1 MTEQQQSRALERI
14 YTLAKRELRGA
25 LMLSEPGDS
34 AALAEV
40 VTTYVPVIAE
50 RYGLAAGTLAADWY
64 DDLREQ
70 SEVAGYF
77 RAIVPNLPDQG
88 RYEAMSAWVIGKD
101 DVEALIAGGLQRV
114 IADMH
119 RGAVMESSFADP
131 QAAGWA
137 RFSGGGDGSC
147 PFCYMLISRGA
158 VYDSATVKFGAHDS
172 CNCQA
177 GPVWKGRAGTQKVKQ
192 YQKSARRREG
202 ASGEPTGSTRADQAR
217 AREWIAEHL

>member
-14 YTLAKRELRGA
+14 YDRAKRELRDA
-25 LMLSEPGDS
+25 LRLAEPGDS

-70 SEVAGYF
+70 AEVAGYF
-77 RAIVPNLPDQG
+77 RAIVPDLPDQG
-88 RYEAMSAWVIGKD
+88 RYEAMAAWVVGKD
-101 DVEALIAGGLQRV
+101 DVEALIAGGVQRV

-131 QAAGWA
+131 RAAGWA
-137 RFSGGGDGSC
+137 RFATGSETC
-147 PFCYMLISRGA
+147 SFCYLTVSRGA
-158 VYDSATVKFGAHDS
+158 VYSEQTARFASHDS
-172 CNCQA
+172 CDCLS
-177 GPVWKGRAGTQKVKQ
+177 GPVWRGRRGAQVVEA
-192 YQKSARRREG
+192 YRKSARRRSEG
-202 ASGEPTGSTRADQAR
+202 QTKADNER
-217 AREWIAEHL
+217 ARQWIEENL